1 MLEKVLFQSNEVNIR
16 VCTSRKK
23 VVFSLLLI
31 KIIGKLDRN
40 IDWLSIDTWS
50 AKSKSNWNEFLNLL
64 VIIILQ
70 NILLF
75 LISHDWRIRCNICN
89 EMITSPYILP
99 TIEISYI
106 ISVLSDITNNL
117 LNGMEGFHIDLQM
130 NHRQWISYLG
140 FVFEKKN
147 SCTWDEEK
155 PNAGGT

>member
-75 LISHDWRIRCNICN
+75 LIPHDWRIRCNICN
-89 EMITSPYILP
+89 EMIPSPYILH

-106 ISVLSDITNNL
+106 ISVLSDIKNDL
-117 LNGMEGFHIDLQM
+117 LSETEGFHIDLYM
-130 NHRQWISYLG
+130 NHRQWRLYWG
-140 FVFEKKN
+140 FVLLKS